1 MPRAPKFIAPIF
13 FALGFAAAAMLWQQ
27 HGGANESE
35 VRAAHGEHSN
45 AAPGFDIM
53 RAEVAD
59 LDGNKTVLGD
69 LVKEHG
75 GATVLINFW
84 ATWCA
89 PCVHEMPLINEAAKQ
104 MPNVFVA
111 GITTDNAA
119 TIKKFLAKH
128 KDTLNIN
135 YPLLSA
141 KFSIHKYWQAQ
152 GNKIG
157 ALPFTIVLDANGKI
171 TNKKIGEFTEGAQSI
186 IDFTRQ

>member
-1 MPRAPKFIAPIF
+1 MRRAAKLIAPLC
-13 FALGFAAAAMLWQQ
+13 FALGFAFAAWLWQR
-27 HGGANESE
+27 HGDGHDDGHGDHT
-35 VRAAHGEHSN
+35 VTAATSSS
-45 AAPGFDIM
+45 GFDIM

-59 LDGNKTVLGD
+59 INGNKTVLGD
-69 LVKEHG
+69 LAKAHG

-89 PCVHEMPLINEAAKQ
+89 PCVHEMPLINEAAKA

-171 TNKKIGEFTEGAQSI
+171 TNKKIGEFTESPQSI
-186 IDFTRQ
+186 INFVRQ